1 MEDKRHDDDRYF
13 TSAGQKTTV
22 HTKDDVP
29 EKKAQSA
36 TSPVHLSISPLEG
49 SGRRSP
55 KNEAME
61 RIRAETPLDNINMP
75 PRSPKKQTRSSSMDR
90 GSFSSVASD
99 DNIPYFKER
108 PPQEWPSMLIRKLKL
123 CSAISGFSEDAT
135 PRMVHQRDT
144 KYRTLLEL
152 CDIST
157 SHSQLFTE
165 SSYEHLIQM
174 FSVNILRP
182 LPPRINPTGEEYD
195 PEEDEP
201 VLETSWPHL
210 QLIYVL
216 FIRFLES
223 PHFDANAAKKYIDN
237 AFVLHLLP
245 LFDSED
251 PRERDML
258 KTTLHRV
265 YGKLLPLR
273 AFIRQCF
280 AQVFDEASS
289 GECQHALSELLEILG
304 SIVNGFAIP
313 LKEEHVEL
321 FTVHLLPLHKCRHLS
336 TFYNQLVY
344 CVVQFVDK
352 DPQLATSSLSYL
364 LKVWPR
370 HCSTKEVMFV
380 NECEEVLD
388 ISQPDTFPPS
398 LQQKFFQRISQCVSS
413 MHFQVSERALYL
425 FTPSSAFIKL
435 LRSAQSLAYPAIIP
449 SLLSQSTHHWN
460 KNVQSLILKALRI
473 MMDLNP
479 ELYRSSLKHAPPS
492 QPKTKREREG
502 VWEQLEQMRV
512 GGSLESSGV
521 ALPNFKLTVSNPEVQ
536 VMTTTQKGEPI
547 TFQIPDYNPPQS
559 DDQFIGDSGR
569 AFLTHDASLTTSDSE
584 QRLRRKSA
592 LPKKQQVPVTSTG
605 KTSREEDGQ
614 GTKYLGRGSV

>member
-1 MEDKRHDDDRYF
+1 M
-13 TSAGQKTTV
+13 
-22 HTKDDVP
+22 
-29 EKKAQSA
+29 
-36 TSPVHLSISPLEG
+36 
-49 SGRRSP
+49 
-55 KNEAME
+55 
-61 RIRAETPLDNINMP
+61 
-75 PRSPKKQTRSSSMDR
+75 
-90 GSFSSVASD
+90 
-99 DNIPYFKER
+99 
-108 PPQEWPSMLIRKLKL
+108 
-123 CSAISGFSEDAT
+123 
-135 PRMVHQRDT
+135 
-144 KYRTLLEL
+144 
-152 CDIST
+152 
-157 SHSQLFTE
+157 
-165 SSYEHLIQM
+165 
-174 FSVNILRP
+174 NILRP
-182 LPPRINPTGEEYD
+182 LPPRTNPVGEEYD

-210 QLIYVL
+210 QLIYAF

-223 PHFDANAAKKYIDN
+223 PHFDAAAAKKHIDSV
-237 AFVLHLLP
+237 FVLHLLP

-289 GECQHALSELLEILG
+289 GECQHSLSELLEILG

-321 FTVHLLPLHKCRHLS
+321 FTAHLLPLHKCRHLS

-352 DPQLATSSLSYL
+352 NPQLAMSSLSYL

-380 NECEEVLD
+380 NECEEILD
-388 ISQPDTFPPS
+388 MSQPDTFPPL

-435 LRSAQSLAYPAIIP
+435 LRSAQSMAYPTIIP

-479 ELYRSSLKHAPPS
+479 ELYQSSLKHALPS
-492 QPKTKREREG
+492 QPKTKQERDS
-502 VWEQLEQMRV
+502 VWEQLEQVHVSSPKSSNVLPNSKMVPILMSRLRLQKMSQSYSKFQTTIHHTQMII
-512 GGSLESSGV
+512 SLRIA
-521 ALPNFKLTVSNPEVQ
+521 ALPLSS
-536 VMTTTQKGEPI
+536 MTHHPSHQIQNNDYGESLSYLRNNKS
-547 TFQIPDYNPPQS
+547 QILLQPGQ
-559 DDQFIGDSGR
+559 
-569 AFLTHDASLTTSDSE
+569 TKK
-584 QRLRRKSA
+584 RRKWA
-592 LPKKQQVPVTSTG
+592 
-605 KTSREEDGQ
+605 
-614 GTKYLGRGSV
+614 KYFGRGSV